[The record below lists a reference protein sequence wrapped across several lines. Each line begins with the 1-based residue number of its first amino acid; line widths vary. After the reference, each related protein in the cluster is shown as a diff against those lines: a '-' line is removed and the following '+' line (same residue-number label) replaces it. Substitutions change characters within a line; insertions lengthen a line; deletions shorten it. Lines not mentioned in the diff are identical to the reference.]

1 MRHEEVIKELL
12 TILNPAEI
20 AVSYKT
26 KIKKE
31 LLKAGKR
38 NPREIEKEATKRTI
52 EFLQKLEK
60 YGVKKEEIEYVI
72 TLYSKDL

>member
-1 MRHEEVIKELL
+1 MRHEELLKELL

-20 AVSYKT
+20 ATAYKT

-31 LLKAGKR
+31 LVKQRKMK
-38 NPREIEKEATKRTI
+38 PRKIEKEATKRTI
-52 EFLQKLEK
+52 EFLQELEK